1 VQLFT
6 ILKYI
11 IHMNN
16 TSQVNLKSA
25 TFSLMGL
32 IALFENDHVNE
43 SIRSDLVS
51 VRDNIEKQI
60 EALSIIEETKDAY
73 LASTPPTITQEK
85 NMENTYRIE
94 EEVTTGWTL
103 ISDKTENLTKEKA
116 KEIVANLIDREGYN
130 PNRLRIVVDGQI

>member
-1 VQLFT
+1 
-6 ILKYI
+6 
-11 IHMNN
+11 MNN

-60 EALSIIEETKDAY
+60 EALSIIDETKDAY
-73 LASTPPTITQEK
+73 LASTPPTIIQEK

-94 EEVTTGWTL
+94 EEVTTGWVK
-103 ISDKTENLTKEKA
+103 IDDKTENLTKEKA

>member
-1 VQLFT
+1 
-6 ILKYI
+6 
-11 IHMNN
+11 MSN

-25 TFSLMGL
+25 TFSIMGL

-60 EALSIIEETKDAY
+60 EALSIIEDSKSAY
-73 LASTPPTITQEK
+73 MASTPIITQETI
-85 NMENTYRIE
+85 MANTYRIE

-103 ISDKTENLTKEKA
+103 ISDQTENLSKEKA
-116 KEIVANLIDREGYN
+116 KEVYQNLVDREGYN
-130 PNRLRIVVDGQI
+130 PNRLRIVVDGQV

>member
-1 VQLFT
+1 
-6 ILKYI
+6 
-11 IHMNN
+11 MNN

-60 EALSIIEETKDAY
+60 EALSIIDETKDAY

>member
-1 VQLFT
+1 
-6 ILKYI
+6 
-11 IHMNN
+11 MSN

-25 TFSLMGL
+25 TFSIMGL

-60 EALSIIEETKDAY
+60 EALSIIEDSKSAY
-73 LASTPPTITQEK
+73 MASTPIITQEDT
-85 NMENTYRIE
+85 MANTYRIE

-103 ISDKTENLTKEKA
+103 ISDQTENLSKEKA
-116 KEIVANLIDREGYN
+116 KEIYQNLVDREGYN
-130 PNRLRIVVDGQI
+130 PNRLRIVVDGQV

>member
-1 VQLFT
+1 
-6 ILKYI
+6 
-11 IHMNN
+11 MNN

-60 EALSIIEETKDAY
+60 EALSIIDETKDAY

-94 EEVTTGWTL
+94 EEVTTGWVG
-103 ISDKTENLTKEKA
+103 IDDKYNNLTKEKA
-116 KEIVANLIDREGYN
+116 KESYEQLLRTGDYN
-130 PNRLRIVVDGQI
+130 PSRLRLVVDGQI

>member
-1 VQLFT
+1 
-6 ILKYI
+6 
-11 IHMNN
+11 MNN

-116 KEIVANLIDREGYN
+116 KEIVANLIDREGHN